1 MPRVEI
7 HEADFR
13 ALVGG
18 KVLKCKLGRQEF
30 EIVLSAIAWRNMI
43 DAIIAAVTE
52 PHRPPPD
59 PPEAREFLSPRRQ
72 NNRK

>member
-1 MPRVEI
+1 MRVEI

-18 KVLKCKLGRQEF
+18 KVLKCTLGRQEL
-30 EIVLSAIAWRNMI
+30 EIVLSPIAWRNMI
-43 DAIIAAVTE
+43 DAIIDAIRE

-59 PPEAREFLSPRRQ
+59 PPEAREFLSMPRR

>member
-18 KVLKCKLGRQEF
+18 KVLTCKFGRQEF
-30 EIVLSAIAWRNMI
+30 EIVLSLAWRNMLN
-43 DAIIAAVTE
+43 AIIEAVRE
-52 PHRPPPD
+52 PQRGPPD
-59 PPEAREFLSPRRQ
+59 PPEAREFLSMPRR